1 MDATNTG
8 SALGGL
14 TGDLSGFKK
23 DNVGKA
29 CEDAVAQGVKFL
41 IEQLEAIAWEGSI
54 MMAKGTKI
62 IINRG
67 TREGVAVGMS
77 FKVGEIEELV
87 DEDTGEVLDS
97 EMTVIAELEAIKV
110 KEKITYCKAVIG
122 GDKVQKGMTVFA
134 AE

>member
-1 MDATNTG
+1 
-8 SALGGL
+8 
-14 TGDLSGFKK
+14 
-23 DNVGKA
+23 
-29 CEDAVAQGVKFL
+29 
-41 IEQLEAIAWEGSI
+41 

-67 TREGVAVGMS
+67 TREGVEVGMK

-97 EMTVIAELEAIKV
+97 EMTTVAELEATKV

-122 GDKVQKGMTVFA
+122 GDAVKKGMTVFA